1 MRKID
6 GKNNYEESKY
16 MRKGASLSIPSSQS
30 YFPWPAVVSGQ
41 HLCPPLDTGPTLDTG
56 HVT

>member
-1 MRKID
+1 MVKIN

-16 MRKGASLSIPSSQS
+16 MLKGASLSIPSSQS
-30 YFPWPAVVSGQ
+30 YFPWLAVVSGQ
-41 HLCPPLDTGPTLDTG
+41 HLCPPLDTG